1 VPGKPTVFNS
11 HLISMVVFAALV
23 SVMLACLKSD
33 ARRDIVRYAV
43 RTFLSMTGAVVLV
56 SWVMRI
62 L

>member
-1 VPGKPTVFNS
+1 MVF
-11 HLISMVVFAALV
+11 FAAIV

-33 ARRDIVRYAV
+33 ARRDIVRHAV
-43 RTFLSMTGAVVLV
+43 RTFFSMTGAVVLI

>member
-1 VPGKPTVFNS
+1 VFNS

-33 ARRDIVRYAV
+33 ARRDIVRRAV
-43 RTFLSMTGAVVLV
+43 RTFFSMAGGVVLI